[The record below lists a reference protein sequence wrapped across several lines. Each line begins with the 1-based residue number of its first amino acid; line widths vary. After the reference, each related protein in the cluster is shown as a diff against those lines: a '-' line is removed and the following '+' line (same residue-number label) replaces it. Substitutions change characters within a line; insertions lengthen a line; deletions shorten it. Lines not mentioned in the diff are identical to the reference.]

1 MQRHILLSSAAPGK
15 RYTFRLYAWNAVGS
29 SPASAPYA
37 YTTPLSVGHVAT
49 VPGAPMVTAA
59 AQDPATYELA
69 VTIQAPA
76 SDGGSGGIELAI
88 AGPLCMCAPAASR
101 G

>member
-1 MQRHILLSSAAPGK
+1 M
-15 RYTFRLYAWNAVGS
+15 GS

-37 YTTPLSVGHVAT
+37 YTTPPAVAT
-49 VPGAPMVTAA
+49 VPGAPKVTAA
-59 AQDPATYELA
+59 AQDPASYELA

-76 SDGGSGGIELAI
+76 SDGGSGGVWADERRA
-88 AGPLCMCAPAASR
+88 AVHVRAPASR